1 MCGFSLTA
9 YRVRCVIYLSSQ
21 ADWGLVV
28 TVISFGEQGPTLM
41 NWLDQYFGVTAKG
54 STLRT
59 EFFAGMATFLTMAYI
74 IVVNPAI
81 LSKGGLDFGSVFVAT
96 IIAAIVGSLI
106 MGLWAN
112 WPVALAPGM
121 GLNAFFTFG
130 VVLGMKQPWEVALGA
145 VFISGVLFLVLS
157 LTGLREWVI
166 NSIPKSLKLGIGAG
180 IGMFLAIIGLKN
192 AGVVVD
198 NPATLVGLGE
208 FTSLPVLLFLV
219 GFSIMVVLDRLRI
232 PGGIVIG
239 IVAVSVIG
247 WLSGASELQGIV
259 GTVPSL
265 EPTLLKLDIQGA
277 VTATMI
283 GVVFAFLFVDFFD
296 TAGTLT
302 SVANIAGKIDEN
314 GKIENIGRAVISD
327 SVATIAGALVGT
339 SNTTSYIESAAG
351 IKEGGRTGLT
361 AVVVAVFFL
370 LCLGFAPLAQ
380 SIPAYATGAA
390 LVFVATH
397 FMRNMLDIDWDDVT
411 EYAPAVLAAILMPL
425 TFSIANGIAIGFL
438 TYAVVKIFSGRL
450 SDANPAVLLVAVLG
464 ALHYVFG

>member
-1 MCGFSLTA
+1 MK
-9 YRVRCVIYLSSQ
+9 
-21 ADWGLVV
+21 
-28 TVISFGEQGPTLM
+28 
-41 NWLDQYFGVTAKG
+41 WLDQYFGVTEKG
-54 STLRT
+54 SSIRT
-59 EFFAGMATFLTMAYI
+59 EVLAGFATFLTMAYI

-81 LSKGGLDFGSVFVAT
+81 LSSAGLDFGAVFVAT
-96 IIAAIVGSLI
+96 IVAAVVGSAI
-106 MGLWAN
+106 MGFWAN

-130 VVLGMKQPWEVALGA
+130 IVLGMKQPWEVALGA
-145 VFISGVLFLVLS
+145 VFVSGVLFLILS

-198 NPATLVGLGE
+198 HPATLVGLGD
-208 FTSLPVLLFLV
+208 FTSLPVMLFLV
-219 GFSIMVVLDRLRI
+219 GFCIMVVLDRLRV

-239 IVAVSVIG
+239 VILVS
-247 WLSGASELQGIV
+247 IV
-259 GTVPSL
+259 GWVTGTSEFAGVVGSVPSL

-277 VTATMI
+277 LTATMI

-302 SVANIAGKIDEN
+302 SVANIANKIDEN
-314 GKIENIGRAVISD
+314 GKIENIGRAVVSD
-327 SVATIAGALVGT
+327 SIATIVGALFGT

-361 AVVVAVFFL
+361 AVVVAFLFL
-370 LCLGFAPLAQ
+370 LCLVLAPLAQ

-411 EYAPAVLAAILMPL
+411 EYSPAVLSAILMPL
-425 TFSIANGIAIGFL
+425 TFSIANGIAIGFI
-438 TYAVVKIFSGRL
+438 TYAVVKVASGRMRET
-450 SDANPAVLLVAVLG
+450 SPAVFLVAILG
-464 ALHYVFG
+464 VLHYGFG

>member
-1 MCGFSLTA
+1 M
-9 YRVRCVIYLSSQ
+9 Q
-21 ADWGLVV
+21 
-28 TVISFGEQGPTLM
+28 
-41 NWLDQYFGVTAKG
+41 WLDQHFGVTAKG
-54 STLRT
+54 SSIRT
-59 EFFAGMATFLTMAYI
+59 EFLAGFATFLTMAYI

-81 LSKGGLDFGSVFVAT
+81 LSTGGLDFGAVFVAT
-96 IIAAIVGSLI
+96 IIAAMIGTAI
-106 MGLWAN
+106 MGFWAN
-112 WPVALAPGM
+112 WPVAMAPGM

-130 VVLGMKQPWEVALGA
+130 IVIGMKQPWEVALGA
-145 VFISGVLFLVLS
+145 VFVSGVLFLVLS

-166 NSIPKSLKLGIGAG
+166 NSIPRSLKLGIGAG

-198 NPATLVGLGE
+198 NEATLVGLGD
-208 FTSLPVLLFLV
+208 FTSLTVILFMI
-219 GFSIMVVLDRLRI
+219 GFAIMVVLDKLRI

-239 IVAVSVIG
+239 ILAVSIVG
-247 WLSGASELQGIV
+247 WLSGTSELAGIV
-259 GTVPSL
+259 GSVPSL
-265 EPTLLKLDIQGA
+265 EPTLFKLDIAGA
-277 VTATMI
+277 LTAAMI
-283 GVVFAFLFVDFFD
+283 GVVFALLFVDFFD

-302 SVANIAGKIDEN
+302 SVANIAGKIGPD

-327 SVATIAGALVGT
+327 SVATVVGSLFGT

-361 AVVVAVFFL
+361 AVVVAIFFL
-370 LCLGFAPLAQ
+370 LCLGFAPLAK

-425 TFSIANGIAIGFL
+425 TFSIANGIAIGFI
-438 TYAVVKIFSGRL
+438 TYAVVKIASGKF
-450 SDANPAVLLVAVLG
+450 DEANPAVLLVAVLG
-464 ALHYVFG
+464 VLHYAFG